1 MASVISGKLT
11 AAKELLALLKE
22 ELKQSKE
29 DEKAIRTVIEAQTKQ
44 LDALKSELS
53 TANVL
58 SIVDHWG
65 VFHYFRS
72 GSSRDAQN

>member
-58 SIVDHWG
+58 SIVDYWC
-65 VFHYFRS
+65 VFH
-72 GSSRDAQN
+72 